1 MSGRG
6 GLTEA
11 EILGSLAQHRVL
23 STPQVRAIHL
33 PEHGPRTAQRMMARL
48 QRRGL
53 ATYAT
58 VPGVP
63 GAPRRLWYLTEAG
76 ALAARE
82 AGMIDR
88 PPLLLSAEQ
97 VTGPLQAH
105 TRAVNDAGIAF
116 LTAARQR
123 GDEFPPTSWRH
134 EVGHPL
140 NAGRGR
146 ARRSVIS
153 DAVLT
158 YVRLAPEKVVVE
170 QRFLELDRATL
181 TIARLIDELSRYAR
195 LYKAT
200 GADGEPIWS
209 GHYPWFP
216 PILCVLAGGDRPAL
230 ERRRET
236 AVAML
241 SRDRDLQRTPEISI
255 RLCLAAD
262 LAEAG
267 PFEPIFTDYRDPE
280 RLTDWLVEEPG
291 A

>member
-1 MSGRG
+1 MRRS

-23 STPQVRAIHL
+23 STSQVRAIHL
-33 PEHGPRTAQRMMARL
+33 PDYSPRTAQRMMARL
-48 QRRGL
+48 ARRDL
-53 ATYAT
+53 ATFAT

-63 GAPRRLWYLTEAG
+63 GEPRRLWYLTEAG
-76 ALAARE
+76 VLAARD

-97 VTGPLQAH
+97 VTGPLRAH

-123 GDEFPPTSWRH
+123 GDEFTPTSWRH
-134 EVGHPL
+134 EVVHPL
-140 NAGRGR
+140 NARRGR
-146 ARRSVIS
+146 ARRSLIS

-158 YVRLAPEKVVVE
+158 YVRLTPEEVVVE

-195 LYKAT
+195 LYRAT
-200 GADGEPIWS
+200 GTDGEPIWIKR
-209 GHYPWFP
+209 YPWFP
-216 PILCVLAGGDRPAL
+216 PVLCILAGGERAAL

-241 SRDRDLQRTPEISI
+241 SRDPDLLDTPEVSI

-262 LAEAG
+262 LADAG
-267 PFEPIFTDYRDPE
+267 PFEPIFTDFRDPE
-280 RLTDWLVEEPG
+280 RPTHWLVEK
-291 A
+291 ASA

>member
-1 MSGRG
+1 VSTG

-23 STPQVRAIHL
+23 STPQVQAIHL
-33 PEHGPRTAQRMMARL
+33 PDYSPRTSQRIMARL
-48 QRRGL
+48 ARLGL
-53 ATYAT
+53 AAYAT

-63 GAPRRLWYLTEAG
+63 GTPRRLWYLTKAG
-76 ALAARE
+76 AVAARD

-88 PPLLLSAEQ
+88 PPLLLSDDQ
-97 VTGPLQAH
+97 VTGPLQGH
-105 TRAVNDAGIAF
+105 TCAVNDAGIAF

-123 GDEFPPTSWRH
+123 GDEFTPTSWRH

-146 ARRSVIS
+146 TRRSVIS

-158 YVRLAPEKVVVE
+158 YVRLTPEEVVVE

-181 TIARLIDELSRYAR
+181 TIQRLIDELSRYAR
-195 LYKAT
+195 LYKGT
-200 GADGEPIWS
+200 DLDGEPIWS
-209 GHYPWFP
+209 GRYPWFP
-216 PILCVLAGGDRPAL
+216 PILCVLAGNERAAL

-241 SRDRDLQRTPEISI
+241 SRDRGLQRTPEVSI

-262 LAEAG
+262 LFEAG
-267 PFEPIFTDYRDPE
+267 PFEPIFIDFR
-280 RLTDWLVEEPG
+280 EPSEPVSWILG
-291 A
+291 KG

>member
-1 MSGRG
+1 
-6 GLTEA
+6 
-11 EILGSLAQHRVL
+11 
-23 STPQVRAIHL
+23 
-33 PEHGPRTAQRMMARL
+33 
-48 QRRGL
+48 
-53 ATYAT
+53 
-58 VPGVP
+58 
-63 GAPRRLWYLTEAG
+63 
-76 ALAARE
+76 
-82 AGMIDR
+82 MIDR

-123 GDEFPPTSWRH
+123 GDEFTSTSWRH

-146 ARRSVIS
+146 ARRWVIS

-158 YVRLAPEKVVVE
+158 YVRLTPEEVVVE

-181 TIARLIDELSRYAR
+181 TIQRLIDELSRYAR
-195 LYKAT
+195 LYKGR
-200 GADGEPIWS
+200 GADGEPIWN
-209 GHYPWFP
+209 GRYPWFP
-216 PILCVLAGGDRPAL
+216 PILCVLAGKERAAL

-241 SRDRDLQRTPEISI
+241 SRNRDLQRTPEISI

-280 RLTDWLVEEPG
+280 RPTNWLVEE
-291 A
+291 ASA

>member
-1 MSGRG
+1 MRAG

-11 EILGSLAQHRVL
+11 EILSSLAQHRVL
-23 STPQVRAIHL
+23 STPQVRAINL
-33 PEHGPRTAQRMMARL
+33 PDHSPRTAQRMMTRL
-48 QRRGL
+48 ERRGL
-53 ATYAT
+53 ATFAA

-82 AGMIDR
+82 AGMIDQ
-88 PPLLLSAEQ
+88 PPLLLSTEQ
-97 VTGPLQAH
+97 VTGPLRAH
-105 TRAVNDAGIAF
+105 THAVNDAGIAF
-116 LTAARQR
+116 FTAARQR
-123 GDEFPPTSWRH
+123 GDEFTPTSWRH

-146 ARRSVIS
+146 ARQSVIS

-158 YVRLAPEKVVVE
+158 YVRLTAKEVVVE

-181 TIARLIDELSRYAR
+181 TIQRLVDELRRYAR
-195 LYKAT
+195 LYRGT
-200 GADGEPIWS
+200 DTDGEPIWS
-209 GHYPWFP
+209 SRYPWFP
-216 PILCVLAGGDRPAL
+216 PILCVLAGGERPAL

-241 SRDRDLQRTPEISI
+241 SRDRALQRTPEISI

-280 RLTDWLVEEPG
+280 RPTNWLVEEPER
-291 A
+291 

>member
-1 MSGRG
+1 MSVQG

-33 PEHGPRTAQRMMARL
+33 PDHSPRTTQRVMARL
-48 QRRGL
+48 AQHGL
-53 ATYAT
+53 ATFAT

-63 GAPRRLWYLTEAG
+63 GTPRRLWYLTEAG

-88 PPLLLSAEQ
+88 PPLLLTAEQ

-116 LTAARQR
+116 LRSARQR
-123 GDEFPPTSWRH
+123 GDEFTSTSWRH
-134 EVGHPL
+134 EVNHPL

-146 ARRSVIS
+146 SRRSVFS

-158 YVRLAPEKVVVE
+158 YVRFTSEEVVVE

-181 TIARLIDELSRYAR
+181 TIERLIDELRRYAR
-195 LYKAT
+195 LYKGT
-200 GADGEPIWS
+200 GEDGEPIWS
-209 GHYPWFP
+209 SRYPWFP
-216 PILCVLAGGDRPAL
+216 PILCVLAGGERPAL

-236 AVAML
+236 VMAIL

-255 RLCLAAD
+255 RFCLAAD
-262 LAEAG
+262 LAEVG

-280 RLTDWLVEEPG
+280 RPTDWLVE